1 RDWDG
6 ALTPLLRKRLARH
19 VESCGTCQQTRA
31 RARQLSAFGIVPL
44 GIPSAEALR
53 RSMSSD
59 DLSEIASRRPADPG
73 VWRPDGFPPL
83 DEEADDRRRR
93 RAWLWIAA
101 ALVCAIL
108 LIGGVAFVGGGSPAR
123 HPEATPVVR
132 RSNPARL
139 RAPRRSRRRVGVSTT
154 TLAANAGTTVPMT
167 AVSPVVTL
175 PSFPST
181 VAVSGEQ
188 LAAPPHRDPIV
199 TVPVTSAPTTVPHT
213 VPPTT
218 TKTTTT
224 TIVF

>member
-1 RDWDG
+1 
-6 ALTPLLRKRLARH
+6 
-19 VESCGTCQQTRA
+19 
-31 RARQLSAFGIVPL
+31 
-44 GIPSAEALR
+44 
-53 RSMSSD
+53 
-59 DLSEIASRRPADPG
+59 
-73 VWRPDGFPPL
+73 
-83 DEEADDRRRR
+83 
-93 RAWLWIAA
+93 
-101 ALVCAIL
+101 
-108 LIGGVAFVGGGSPAR
+108 
-123 HPEATPVVR
+123 
-132 RSNPARL
+132 
-139 RAPRRSRRRVGVSTT
+139 VSTT

-188 LAAPPHRDPIV
+188 LAAPPHRVPIV